1 MVEPTIDQRL
11 AAIETRLAAL
21 ERQFDSARPQ
31 GSLAEPTLSE
41 SIPQALP
48 TPLEAPP
55 PVSETPPVTQPL
67 PPILETP
74 PVVPLGFEI
83 SASTILGWAGAGA
96 LLLAAAY
103 FVRLAI
109 AEGWLTPWLQVA
121 IAALAG
127 GAMIGGAFLLRP
139 RDTRYSSLLG
149 AGGIAILYV
158 AVYGAHVYHGLIG
171 PLPAIVAVSAVSA
184 LSLSL
189 HALFKQPVYIAFALV
204 GTYLTPFLLPRG
216 SIHDLAVYL
225 VIWNVV
231 YAGYAIWQRN
241 RGLYL
246 AAVYAFLVVFG
257 WGWGREL
264 EAFVAEAARAH
275 LPRLDYDSVPWRFAV
290 AFLWLQA
297 CLFLAAAVAVSARA
311 RRPLS
316 ELAAWAHFPAL
327 SILYGIQHAILS
339 GESWILGR
347 ATTDLASWAGIALA
361 LAVYAAWAVGRAIL
375 EETPRASL
383 QVAHAFAAIVFVH
396 AIYFDL
402 VPADWRPLFA
412 LGVAAAV
419 ALGLTAFGM
428 RAWPWVAT
436 GAFLFVAGY
445 VQLKYSWGLRDPVVA
460 RSALLLAYPALL
472 YTLYFKTRQTEECVD
487 GREAWRWLLLA
498 FAAIVFVHAVYFD
511 LVPAEWRPLVA
522 ISVAAG
528 VALNLSTF
536 GTRAWPWVATGAFL
550 FVAGYAQVAYSW
562 EKPDLVVARSA
573 LSLAYPALLYALYW
587 RTRQK
592 REAVDGSEPWRWLL
606 LAVGHAMA
614 LGAAVWL
621 VGEWLGSPDTTVER
635 LWLSLAWAGIGLAW
649 LMVATARGDRTL
661 ARSTLGIF
669 AAFALKVVF
678 ADLDH
683 AGPLVRVGILVVLG
697 VTLYAGGW
705 IYRRVLHAGAERS
718 APAG

>member
-11 AAIETRLAAL
+11 AAIEARIAAL
-21 ERQFDSARPQ
+21 EREFDSGRSQEP
-31 GSLAEPTLSE
+31 LPEPT
-41 SIPQALP
+41 P
-48 TPLEAPP
+48 PP
-55 PVSETPPVTQPL
+55 PVAGER
-67 PPILETP
+67 PPIVQPAGQRSGATEAP
-74 PVVPLGFEI
+74 DFEI
-83 SASTILGWAGAGA
+83 SASMILGWAGAGA

-109 AEGWLTPWLQVA
+109 AEGWLTPRLQVT
-121 IAALAG
+121 IAAVAG
-127 GAMIGGAFLLRP
+127 GAMIGGAFELRR
-139 RDTRYSSLLG
+139 RDTLYSSLLG

-171 PLPAIVAVSAVSA
+171 PLPAIVAASAVSA

-189 HALFKQPVYIAFALV
+189 HALFKQPVYVAFALG

-216 SIHDLAVYL
+216 SIQELAVYL

-231 YAGYAIWQRN
+231 YAVYAVWQRN

-264 EAFVAEAARAH
+264 EAYVTEAARAG
-275 LPRLDYDSVPWRFAV
+275 LTGLDYDSVPWRFAV

-297 CLFLAAAVAVSARA
+297 CLFLAAAVAVSTRT
-311 RRPLS
+311 REPLS

-327 SILYGIQHAILS
+327 SIFYFIQHAIVV
-339 GESWILGR
+339 GGSWILGR
-347 ATTDLASWAGIALA
+347 ATSDLAAWAGIALA
-361 LAVYAAWAVGRAIL
+361 LAVYAAWVVGRTVL

-402 VPADWRPLFA
+402 VPADWRPLVA

-419 ALGLTAFGM
+419 AMGLTVFGV

-445 VQLKYSWGLRDPVVA
+445 VQVAYSWGNPDPVVA
-460 RSALLLAYPALL
+460 RS
-472 YTLYFKTRQTEECVD
+472 V
-487 GREAWRWLLLA
+487 
-498 FAAIVFVHAVYFD
+498 
-511 LVPAEWRPLVA
+511 
-522 ISVAAG
+522 
-528 VALNLSTF
+528 
-536 GTRAWPWVATGAFL
+536 
-550 FVAGYAQVAYSW
+550 
-562 EKPDLVVARSA
+562 
-573 LSLAYPALLYALYW
+573 LSLAYPALPYALYW
-587 RTRQK
+587 RSRQK
-592 REAVDGSEPWRWLL
+592 REAVDGGEPWRWLL
-606 LAVGHAMA
+606 LSVAHAMA

-649 LMVATARGDRTL
+649 LMVATARGDRML

-669 AAFALKVVF
+669 AAFALKVAF

-683 AGPLVRVGILVVLG
+683 AGPLVRVAILVVLG
-697 VTLYAGGW
+697 LTLYAGGW
-705 IYRRVLHAGAERS
+705 IYRRVLHVGAERS